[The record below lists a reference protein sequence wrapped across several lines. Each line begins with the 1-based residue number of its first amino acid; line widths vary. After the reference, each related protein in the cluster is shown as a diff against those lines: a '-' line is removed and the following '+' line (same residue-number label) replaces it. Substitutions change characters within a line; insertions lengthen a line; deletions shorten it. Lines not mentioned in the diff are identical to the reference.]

1 MSTDRLAVAKA
12 RALDDLTGLI
22 HALQLQGKARGRS
35 FTGLSPFRQE
45 KNPSFTLWL
54 HGPAKGGW
62 KDFGGGTKGDI
73 VDLVALLAA
82 DGTRS
87 GALKWLEH
95 RYSLARIDASE
106 RQRLADAAAT
116 RRRTAEREI
125 AETDE
130 AARLRAIRLIKGAA
144 ELNGADP
151 ASLYMA
157 RRGCPLAG
165 VPHLEPKT
173 FRWIARHAW
182 WMSETRPHPEF
193 PALLSAMRDGGGRLM
208 SVHRTFLARDGSGKA
223 AVAKPKLI
231 YPACG
236 GATIRISQGPSALTC
251 EEAAAEGVRGPMI
264 YCEGVEDGATLA
276 IDAPEYR
283 VHAVGSLPGLLSAP
297 DFPCADSYLI
307 ARDNDWGKP
316 QAADMFDAAM
326 RRLHAFGKPIAEIT
340 SPMGKDFND
349 IVRTA

>member
-1 MSTDRLAVAKA
+1 MAVAKA
-12 RALDDLTGLI
+12 RALDDLPGLI
-22 HALQLQGKARGRS
+22 HALQLQGKARGRA

-82 DGTRS
+82 DGTKA

-95 RYSLARIDASE
+95 RYSLAKIDAGE
-106 RQRLADAAAT
+106 RQRLAEASAA
-116 RRRTAEREI
+116 RRKQGAVEI
-125 AETDE
+125 AETDK

-144 ELNGADP
+144 ELSGEDP
-151 ASLYMA
+151 ASRYMA
-157 RRGCPLAG
+157 SRGCPLQA

-173 FRWIARHAW
+173 FRVVDRHAW

-193 PALLSAMRDGGGRLM
+193 PALLSAMRDGAGQLM
-208 SVHRTFLARDGSGKA
+208 SVHRTFLAPDGSGKA
-223 AVAKPKLI
+223 PVTKPKLI
-231 YPACG
+231 YPACSG
-236 GATIRISQGPSALTC
+236 TTIRISRGPSGLGC
-251 EEAAAEGVRGPMI
+251 EEAAAAGVTGPMI

-276 IDAPEYR
+276 IDGVEYR

-316 QAADMFDAAM
+316 QAADMFAAAM
-326 RRLHAFGKPIAEIT
+326 RRLHAFGKPVAEIT
-340 SPMGKDFND
+340 SPIGKDFND
-349 IVRTA
+349 IVRTK